1 MKNRNL
7 IIIAICVALLAL
19 SGCGRGEVVSAGVPR
34 PFIAMPGAELDLEI
48 SLPETEFD
56 SAPTAGY
63 VYELSF
69 DVSTV
74 PAKIESCFG
83 VDLSEAQAT
92 VNANG
97 QKRYTTDDY
106 SVMIDETTGYWTYR
120 ATGGEASPMSEGET
134 AEPISDQAAE
144 GIAEKF
150 IADNG
155 LWTGEIYNTVVT
167 YVTGGGWTS
176 EEYIKEINVYV
187 YPSVDGKAVL
197 GVFRIMVALDLE
209 GNITAV
215 YKLANEVEKRIDVGL
230 KDYAAIQNAISA
242 KEYSSSAS
250 KELTD
255 IQITDSRFE
264 YYADAVAVDGKT
276 YLYPVYVI
284 NAAGKTDDG
293 KNETFDVIID
303 GIRALE

>member
-1 MKNRNL
+1 MKARNL
-7 IIIAICVALLAL
+7 FLITLCAALAAL
-19 SGCGRGEVVSAGVPR
+19 SGCGKGESHAAVPR
-34 PFIAMPGAELDLEI
+34 PDIEMTGAEFAQEL
-48 SLPETEFD
+48 SLPEAAFGSE
-56 SAPTAGY
+56 PTAGY

-69 DVSTV
+69 DASAV
-74 PAKIESCFG
+74 PAKVESCFG
-83 VDLSEAQAT
+83 VDLSEAQVT

-242 KEYSSSAS
+242 KEYSASAP
-250 KELTD
+250 EALTD
-255 IQITDSRFE
+255 IEVTYGRFE
-264 YYADAVAVDGKT
+264 YYADALAVDGKT

-284 NAAGKTDDG
+284 NAAGKTAEG
-293 KNETFDVIID
+293 QSETFDVIID
-303 GIRALE
+303 GIKAPE

>member
-1 MKNRNL
+1 MKVRNL
-7 IIIAICVALLAL
+7 FLIALCVALLAL
-19 SGCGRGEVVSAGVPR
+19 SGCGMGESSASVPR

-48 SLPETEFD
+48 SLPEAEFD

-69 DVSTV
+69 DVSAV
-74 PAKIESCFG
+74 LAKVESCFG
-83 VDLSEAQAT
+83 VDLSKAEVS

-97 QKRYTTDDY
+97 QKHYTTDEY
-106 SVMIDETTGYWTYR
+106 AVMIDEPTGYWRYM
-120 ATGGEASPMSEGET
+120 AMNSGEKTLAGQAD
-134 AEPISDQAAE
+134 AEVISDQAAE
-144 GIAEKF
+144 AIAEKF

-155 LWTGEIYNTVVT
+155 LWKGEIYNTVVT

-176 EEYIKEINVYV
+176 EEYIKEINVHV

-242 KEYSSSAS
+242 KEYSASAS

-284 NAAGKTDDG
+284 NAAGKTADG

-303 GIRALE
+303 GIRAPE